1 LVLVP
6 TRELAEQVLERARAY
21 GRHLHLRAAAV
32 YGGVGMEP
40 QTQAL
45 RRGVDLAIATPGRFL
60 DHLGRGHLD
69 LSHVSVLVLDEADRM
84 LDMGFAPDVRRILD
98 ALPEERQT
106 LLFSATISDDVDR
119 LARRALQNHT
129 AIETARRASPAD
141 GIEHGIFAVDK
152 LFKRDALVRIL
163 ELDFMRRVLV
173 FTRTK
178 HGADK
183 LARYLKREGVP
194 AAAMHGDKAQST
206 RLRTLEEFRQG
217 RLRILV
223 ATDLAARGIDV
234 DDIELVVNFDVP
246 TDPGVYVHR
255 VGRTARAGAQGLAL
269 TLMSPDE
276 WLLMA
281 DIEKLIGQTFPREVV
296 PGFEPSVAPVVPV
309 PRAAAPVNRGPS
321 VRARRGSARRR

>member
-1 LVLVP
+1 
-6 TRELAEQVLERARAY
+6 
-21 GRHLHLRAAAV
+21 
-32 YGGVGMEP
+32 
-40 QTQAL
+40 
-45 RRGVDLAIATPGRFL
+45 
-60 DHLGRGHLD
+60 
-69 LSHVSVLVLDEADRM
+69 M

-98 ALPEERQT
+98 ALPAERQT

-119 LARRALQNHT
+119 LARRALQNH
-129 AIETARRASPAD
+129 AEVETAHRATPAD

-152 LFKRDALVRIL
+152 LFKKDALVSIL
-163 ELDFMRRVLV
+163 KLDFVRRVLV

-178 HGADK
+178 YGADK
-183 LARYLKREGVP
+183 LTRHLKHEGIP
-194 AAAMHGDKAQST
+194 AAAIHGDKAQSA
-206 RLRTLEEFRQG
+206 RQRTMDDFREG

-246 TDPGVYVHR
+246 TDPEIYVHR

-281 DIEKLIGQTFPREVV
+281 DIEKLIGRTFPREVV
-296 PGFEPSVAPVVPV
+296 PGFEPTVKPVTPIAREQPV
-309 PRAAAPVNRGPS
+309 VNRGPS
-321 VRARRGSARRR
+321 LRARRGQVRRR